1 MILINHYAMNPATVL
16 VSVDRAVTLAEFS
29 QAVKHAGLN
38 LRSGKRHKSAAPH
51 AKTKLVVGI
60 DRAITLAEFN
70 DAMKSAGLK
79 LKSDG
84 KGGILIIKDKPQLK
98 GRRRRPALELAEQLG
113 SVTG

>member
-38 LRSGKRHKSAAPH
+38 LRSGKKHKSAAAIAPQ
-51 AKTKLVVGI
+51 AKTKLVGI

-84 KGGILIIKDKPQLK
+84 KGGILII
-98 GRRRRPALELAEQLG
+98 R
-113 SVTG
+113 

>member
-38 LRSGKRHKSAAPH
+38 LRSGKKHKSAEAIAPQ

-60 DRAITLAEFN
+60 DRAITLTEFN

-84 KGGILIIKDKPQLK
+84 KGGILII
-98 GRRRRPALELAEQLG
+98 R
-113 SVTG
+113 

>member
-38 LRSGKRHKSAAPH
+38 FRSGKKHKPAEAIAAQ

-84 KGGILIIKDKPQLK
+84 KGGILIIRQASLK
-98 GRRRRPALELAEQLG
+98 GRRRRP
-113 SVTG
+113 

>member
-1 MILINHYAMNPATVL
+1 MNPATVL

-38 LRSGKRHKSAAPH
+38 LRSGKKHKSAEAIAPQ

-79 LKSDG
+79 LKSDR
-84 KGGILIIKDKPQLK
+84 KGGILII
-98 GRRRRPALELAEQLG
+98 R
-113 SVTG
+113 